1 MPDIFDLLRKWWK
14 QILFAMI
21 LSLVAVGVIVY
32 LKPREYLS
40 TTTAVPASSFT
51 ADKSTVFNENI
62 QTLYSTLGT
71 PDDLDRVVGT
81 AALDT
86 VYLAVA
92 DQFNLWDHYKS
103 KEKTRAKAATCLR
116 KLSKVMKTEYGELK
130 VKVWDTDKELAPQ
143 LANAI
148 MDKLGAI
155 HRDLYSAANKVVL
168 DGLLASK
175 KRKSNPND
183 SSGQSLNSTVRQDY
197 DKLISEYEIM
207 LETKPPALITV
218 EKARAA
224 EWPDRP
230 RRKQVLVATALLSLL
245 FSLFAVLLLERRKI
259 LGV

>member
-21 LSLVAVGVIVY
+21 LSLIAVGFIVFN
-32 LKPREYLS
+32 KPREYLS
-40 TTTAVPASSFT
+40 IATAVPASSFA

-71 PDDLDRVVGT
+71 PDDLDRIVGT
-81 AALDT
+81 AGLDT

-92 DQFNLWDHYKS
+92 DEFNLWDHYKT
-103 KEKTRAKAATCLR
+103 KEQTRAKGASCLR
-116 KLSKVMKTEYGELK
+116 QKSKVMKTEYGELK
-130 VKVWDTDKELAPQ
+130 VKVWDTDRVLAPQ

-148 MDKLGAI
+148 LEKLASI
-155 HRDLYSAANKVVL
+155 HRDLYSAANNAAL
-168 DGLLASK
+168 EGLIAGKNKL
-175 KRKSNPND
+175 RKAD
-183 SSGQSLNSTVRQDY
+183 STSRNSSANELLQY
-197 DKLISEYEIM
+197 EKLIAEYQLM
-207 LETKPPALITV
+207 VDSKPPALITV

-230 RRKQVLVATALLSLL
+230 RRKQVLIATGLLSLL

-259 LGV
+259 LRM

>member
-21 LSLVAVGVIVY
+21 LSLVAVGIIVY
-32 LKPREYLS
+32 MKPREYLS
-40 TTTAVPASSFT
+40 TSTALPASSFA

-81 AALDT
+81 AGLDT

-92 DQFNLWDHYKS
+92 DQFNLWDHYKN
-103 KEKTRAKAATCLR
+103 KEKTRAKGASSLR
-116 KLSKVMKTEYGELK
+116 ERTKVMKTEHGELK
-130 VKVWDTDKELAPQ
+130 VKVWDTDRELAPQ

-148 MDKLGAI
+148 MEKLAAI
-155 HRDLYSAANKVVL
+155 HRDLYSAANKTAL
-168 DGLLASK
+168 DGLIAGKNKLKQDDSAGNV
-175 KRKSNPND
+175 SN
-183 SSGQSLNSTVRQDY
+183 NSRLQQY
-197 DKLISEYEIM
+197 EKLIGEYQLM
-207 LETKPPALITV
+207 VDSKPPALITV
-218 EKARAA
+218 EKARAS

-230 RRKQVLVATALLSLL
+230 RRKQVLVATAFLSLL

-259 LGV
+259 LRA